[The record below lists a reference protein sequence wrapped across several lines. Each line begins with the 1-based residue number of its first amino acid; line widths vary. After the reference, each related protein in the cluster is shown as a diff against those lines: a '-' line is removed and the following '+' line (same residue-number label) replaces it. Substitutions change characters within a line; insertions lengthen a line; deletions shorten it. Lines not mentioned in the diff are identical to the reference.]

1 VVNRANHLL
10 SVKELAE
17 ELGVSVDTIRRAYW
31 KGAIPG
37 FKICKVVRFRLEVV
51 ERVFESQGLHEGL
64 RAGAVRVGDS
74 RPRGTRKRPRCVIR
88 GRK

>member
-1 VVNRANHLL
+1 MNASKGLL

-37 FKICKVVRFRLEVV
+37 FKICKVLRFDLDHIRQTLRTGSLGMAV
-51 ERVFESQGLHEGL
+51 

-74 RPRGTRKRPRCVIR
+74 RPRGTRKRPR
-88 GRK
+88 

>member
-1 VVNRANHLL
+1 MSASKGLL

-37 FKICKVVRFRLEVV
+37 FKICKVLRFRLEIV
-51 ERVFESQGLHEGL
+51 ELGGLLGW
-64 RAGAVRVGDS
+64 
-74 RPRGTRKRPRCVIR
+74 RKFVSE
-88 GRK
+88 